1 MTRLTTIIVR
11 SNKDSSGLCGC
22 VAILVG
28 KVKIF
33 APVTQER
40 LDFSKCP
47 TEFRF
52 FYSIFAAQSV
62 GARNLRKRH

>member
-1 MTRLTTIIVR
+1 
-11 SNKDSSGLCGC
+11 
-22 VAILVG
+22 VG

-33 APVTQER
+33 APVTQGQ
-40 LDFSKCP
+40 LYFSKRSA
-47 TEFRF
+47 ENRF